1 MNTYAPT
8 ADEKFHLAASAA
20 ARGPRR
26 FARSG
31 VVHYQSDLSS
41 QVSFVHGTPVDAV
54 PPDHVAWK
62 VKSSL
67 ELFDLTELRS
77 KSSPLGRRGF
87 DPAHLLGPLLLGSIT
102 RVHSASEIARR
113 LQTDSAFRLL
123 SGGREISAVSFRTFR
138 RTHLLFFNRC
148 VTRTIELAGERQ
160 YLDLEQTA
168 LDSVRLEADAAGASI
183 RTMER
188 SEKMVKQLTAKDT
201 SDLSPE
207 QRERHDA
214 RLNKHTLAVK
224 HCRDMDVTN
233 FSTTDPLAALM
244 KFPHGGSKPGHR
256 LTTVVAGAAVRFCI
270 AFYLSSKPTDHGL
283 LRPTLEALRARMRSA
298 GVPDDFVIKVAVDA
312 GFCNEDDLAAAHT
325 NALHVDVAL
334 AQQSYAGT
342 GAVSANGMFGK
353 DRFQING
360 KQVVCP
366 AGMTM
371 QGPHRQSAG
380 VLKWYGIGCVKCPL
394 HKQCTTSK
402 ARSISVNPATV
413 QIREELQVRMQDPE
427 RKAVYDKRG
436 PVVESMFSVLEDAM
450 GFRRVSSRLRA
461 TSQAEIVLKV
471 LAYNLT
477 RLWAADAA
485 AKKPNPDDS
494 PDSTKAGVLLWILD
508 TSEWPVSLVDAV
520 IDFTLAPGGTDG
532 QFATS

>member
-8 ADEKFHLAASAA
+8 AEEKFHLAASAA

-54 PPDHVAWK
+54 PPEHVAWK
-62 VKSSL
+62 VKSSI
-67 ELFDLTELRS
+67 ELFDLTELRA

-102 RVHSASEIARR
+102 RVHSASEIERR

-123 SGGREISAVSFRTFR
+123 SGGHEISAESFRTFR
-138 RTHLLFFNRC
+138 RTHLLFFNQC
-148 VTRTIELAGERQ
+148 VTRTIELAVERK
-160 YLDLEQTA
+160 YVDLEQTA

-183 RTMER
+183 RTLER
-188 SEKMVKQLTAKDT
+188 SEKIVKQLTAKDT
-201 SDLSPE
+201 SELTPE
-207 QRERHDA
+207 QHERHDA
-214 RLNKHTLAVK
+214 RLEKHTLAVK

-256 LTTVVAGAAVRFCI
+256 LTTVVAGAAIRFCI

-283 LRPTLEALRARMRSA
+283 LRPTLEALRARMRGA

-325 NALHVDVAL
+325 NTLQVDVAL
-334 AQQSYAGT
+334 AQQSFVGT
-342 GAVSANGMFGK
+342 GPVGANGMFGK
-353 DRFQING
+353 ERFQING
-360 KQVVCP
+360 NEAICP
-366 AGMTM
+366 AGTKML
-371 QGPHRQSAG
+371 GPHRASGG
-380 VLKWYGIGCVKCPL
+380 VIKWYGIGCVKCPL
-394 HKQCTTSK
+394 RKQCTTAKSR
-402 ARSISVNPATV
+402 AITVNPATA
-413 QIREELQVRMQDPE
+413 QIREDLQMRMQDPE

-485 AKKPNPDDS
+485 AKKPPRDDS
-494 PDSTKAGVLLWILD
+494 PDPTKAKHFLWILD
-508 TSEWPVSLVDAV
+508 TSEWPESLVDAV
-520 IDFTLAPGGTDG
+520 IDFTLAPRGPDG
-532 QFATS
+532 RFATS